1 MSTYAGKEVIT
12 LKKGLNAAF
21 VKAFNN
27 AEDPADVMPFIM
39 ETTSNSDKE
48 NYGWL
53 GQSPSLTE
61 WVDERKLKSLN
72 EFEYEIP
79 NKDYEAT
86 LPVDRNALADDQ
98 LGNVRTRIDD
108 LARKA
113 RIHPRK
119 LFMEALIAGE
129 TELCYDGQ
137 PFFSAS
143 HEEGDS
149 GVQSNLLTGTGTT
162 LAQLEADIDSSE
174 AAMLSF
180 KDDTGE
186 PWNEGEVRVG
196 IVCHPSLKAKFNR
209 LNTLDQINN
218 SSNGMKGRIAQI
230 TYSSR
235 LATTGSAAAND
246 WYISD
251 ISEGMK
257 AIIKQK
263 RQDPVFNALEG
274 DSDNGFMRKKY
285 LYGIDYRVGFGYGL
299 WQKMIKVKNS

>member
-1 MSTYAGKEVIT
+1 MSTYAGNEIVT

-21 VKAFNN
+21 VKAFAN
-27 AEDPADVMPFIM
+27 AENPADVMPFIM
-39 ETTSNSDKE
+39 ETVSTSNKE
-48 NYGWL
+48 GYGWL

-61 WVDERKLKSLN
+61 WTDERKLKALG

-86 LPVDRNALADDQ
+86 LSVDRNAIDDDQ
-98 LGNVRTRIDD
+98 LGNVKVRIDD

-119 LFMEALIAGE
+119 LFIEALEAGD
-129 TELCYDGQ
+129 TEICYDGQ

-143 HEEGDS
+143 HEEGES
-149 GVQSNLLTGTGTT
+149 GVQSNLQTGTGTT
-162 LAQLEADIDSSE
+162 LALLKADIDKAE
-174 AAMLSF
+174 AELLSF

-186 PWNEGEVRVG
+186 PWNEGEVKIG
-196 IVCHPSLKAKFNR
+196 IVCHPKLKRMFEE
-209 LNTLDQINN
+209 LNTLGQINN
-218 SSNGMKGRIAQI
+218 SDNGMKGRISQI

-235 LATTGSAAAND
+235 LSDEND
-246 WYISD
+246 YYLAD

-257 AIIKQK
+257 PVIMQK
-263 RQDPVFNALEG
+263 RQDPVFRALEG
-274 DSDNGFMRKKY
+274 ESDGGFMRKQY

-299 WQKMIKVKNS
+299 WQKMIKITNA